1 MHSKEIH
8 QEWYQE
14 TFEVISVEPHRREGG
29 KMRRRLILLLL
40 VLAVVGLAQDSKFFT
55 AGDANRFFGS

>member
-1 MHSKEIH
+1 
-8 QEWYQE
+8 
-14 TFEVISVEPHRREGG
+14 
-29 KMRRRLILLLL
+29 MRRRLILLLL